1 MQEQRQSARNNSF
14 VGGQI
19 MAGDEKS
26 GLFCLVRDISDQ
38 GAKLEISDVASVPDV
53 FALRVNGKEGLF
65 RARVIWRRTND
76 LGVVFEAPQSAPN
89 YVLPQAS

>member
-26 GLFCLVRDISDQ
+26 GLFYLVRDISDQ